1 MVDDLSV
8 KGAAKRA
15 RSPSDSGRNEENDA
29 GHKQAKISPATE
41 EDVEVRS
48 SSPRVVDVLSRGRS
62 PSEDGEERDDS
73 PPLPDEEPPPLP
85 DEEPPTDE
93 PSDDGWEP
101 RWDYNNNAWYYFNRF
116 TGVSQWENPR
126 VPEATVVPPS
136 VAGAPGTESAPGTD
150 GTGHSAVMGPP
161 PSYMGYNPKIHGD
174 FDPNADYA
182 KYHQPAAEEAAEETA
197 NDVAPS
203 ADDLSEMYQQSATF
217 NRFTGSFQ
225 SQDRGPDAHNDE
237 NKSKRQ
243 MEAFFDVDKA
253 ANAHEGRSLKA
264 QRQRQKLSKQQI
276 QEFNNKKKAKKIKK
290 DRDWLTS

>member
-1 MVDDLSV
+1 MSDES
-8 KGAAKRA
+8 AATGIKRA
-15 RSPSDSGRNEENDA
+15 RSPSAAEQDDTEETGR
-29 GHKQAKISPATE
+29 KQAKIDPPTE
-41 EDVEVRS
+41 ETEEPDESKS
-48 SSPRVVDVLSRGRS
+48 SDKAKSRVRS
-62 PSEDGEERDDS
+62 PSEEGEEPDNA

-85 DEEPPTDE
+85 EEEPPVEDAQ
-93 PSDDGWEP
+93 DDGWEP
-101 RWDYNNNAWYYFNRF
+101 RWDYSTNAWYYFNRF

-126 VPEATVVPPS
+126 VPEATTSASAV
-136 VAGAPGTESAPGTD
+136 SAPGTD
-150 GTGHSAVMGPP
+150 TAPGTVGTNQPAATGPP
-161 PSYMGYNPKIHGD
+161 PNYMGYNPKIHGD

-182 KYHQPAAEEAAEETA
+182 RFHQPAVDAEIGDAVADGT
-197 NDVAPS
+197 APS
-203 ADDLSEMYQQSATF
+203 GDDLGQMYQQTATF

-264 QRQRQKLSKQQI
+264 QRQRQKLSKEQI
-276 QEFNNKKKAKKIKK
+276 QEYNNKKKAKKIKK

>member
-1 MVDDLSV
+1 MADESAVT
-8 KGAAKRA
+8 GTKRA
-15 RSPSDSGRNEENDA
+15 RSPPTAEQESAEETVR
-29 GHKQAKISPATE
+29 KQAKMDPTAEEPAESTTSL
-41 EDVEVRS
+41 DAK
-48 SSPRVVDVLSRGRS
+48 SRLRS
-62 PSEDGEERDDS
+62 PSEEGEEPDDA

-85 DEEPPTDE
+85 EEEPPAGDAQ
-93 PSDDGWEP
+93 DDGWEP
-101 RWDYNNNAWYYFNRF
+101 RWDYSTNAWYYFNRF

-126 VPEATVVPPS
+126 VPEATTSAS
-136 VAGAPGTESAPGTD
+136 VIGAPGTDTAPGTA
-150 GTGHSAVMGPP
+150 GASQPAAAGPP
-161 PSYMGYNPKIHGD
+161 PNYMGYNPKIHGD

-182 KYHQPAAEEAAEETA
+182 RFHQSAVDAENGEA
-197 NDVAPS
+197 VADGTGPS
-203 ADDLSEMYQQSATF
+203 ADDLGQMYQQTATF

-264 QRQRQKLSKQQI
+264 QRQRQKLSKEQI
-276 QEFNNKKKAKKIKK
+276 QEYNNKKKAKKIKR